1 MKDLFRK
8 KENKIL
14 AFLILNAFLFLSLFF
29 YDLNKRIDISE
40 RTIIG
45 SVEFKKNI
53 IQRKFDDH
61 MVWESLSKNSPI
73 TNRDTIRSD
82 SYSDAIIR
90 LNDGTEISMD
100 ENSMFYLDISG
111 DDPTLDF
118 SSGNI
123 NVKKLGASSDQ
134 LKIKSNES
142 MIIVSKGELNINQ
155 TQNGNLTMHVD
166 KGKASISSN
175 GVSHTVES
183 GNQANVKNNKVE
195 ITKTPFIL
203 ISPVNNQIL
212 TTKEEDK
219 QVEFQWEPVEKY
231 STVSLEISRYFRFNT
246 IFKKIDSPSQSLAIN
261 LPIGSYYWRL
271 RSNDKLSPQYRFHV
285 YNETNV
291 NSKLPLDDVILTFVE
306 KLPSISF
313 YWNKDPLAKDYIL
326 EISDSKKFQSLSSRH
341 TTKTNSMAVDNLDTG
356 EYFWRVKTVPISP
369 DLPEKTSSVKTF
381 KIQKTT
387 EFSLPKLVKQK
398 LEAYSSE
405 DYPKTGIHI
414 WESSN
419 ELIRF
424 QFQMAEDPKFD
435 KLIIDKE
442 TNHNF
447 YQPNKRLDTGT
458 YYWRVKGYSASG
470 KSSKYTEPGKF
481 RIVSPEEWEREKL
494 ISLNSSKD
502 SPSNELKQE
511 IKTIPLQKYPVDTV
525 VDLSGKSSL
534 NFNWNREGRDSVY
547 IISIYNEEDGLKKPV
562 HQIKTKESSYTMT
575 NLSLLDEGK
584 FSWEILVI
592 SGSKQIKKESAKFIL
607 SVTKLRKLKP
617 EDIEFISPSV
627 IYKDSA
633 K

>member
-1 MKDLFRK
+1 MKNFFRK
-8 KENKIL
+8 QENKIL
-14 AFLILNAFLFLSLFF
+14 IFLIFNAILFLSLFF
-29 YDLNKRIDISE
+29 YDLTKRIDISE

-61 MVWESLSKNSPI
+61 MVWESLNKNSPI

-82 SYSDAIIR
+82 SFSDAIIR

-123 NVKKLGASSDQ
+123 NVKKLDSSSSQ

-142 MIIVSKGELNINQ
+142 TITVSKGELNLNQ
-155 TQNGNLTMHVD
+155 TEDGHLTMHVD
-166 KGKASISSN
+166 KGEASISRK
-175 GVSHTVES
+175 GVSHLVES
-183 GNQANVKNNKVE
+183 GNQANVIKNKVE

-203 ISPVNNQIL
+203 TSPVNNQIF
-212 TTKEEDK
+212 TTEGEDK
-219 QVEFQWEPVEKY
+219 QVDFLWEPLENY
-231 STVSLEISRYFRFNT
+231 PSTSLEISRYFRFNS
-246 IFKKIDSPSQSLAIN
+246 IFKKIDSPSRSLSIN
-261 LPIGSYYWRL
+261 LPIGSYYWRVK
-271 RSNDKLSPQYRFHV
+271 SKNKISPQYRFHV
-285 YNETNV
+285 YKESNV

-306 KLPSISF
+306 KFPSISF
-313 YWNKDPLAKDYIL
+313 IWNKDPLAKDYVL
-326 EISDSKKFQSLSSRH
+326 EISDSKKFQSLSARH

-356 EYFWRVKTVPISP
+356 DYYWRVKTIPISP

-381 KIQKTT
+381 KIQQTT
-387 EFSLPKLVKQK
+387 EFSLPKLVKPK

-414 WESSN
+414 WEGSN

-424 QFQMAEDPKFD
+424 QFQMAEDPKFE

-447 YQPNKRLDTGT
+447 FQPNKRLDNGT

-470 KSSKYTEPGKF
+470 KASKFTEPGKIQ
-481 RIVSPEEWEREKL
+481 IVSHKDWEKEKL
-494 ISLNSSKD
+494 ASLNSNLISSSEEPVQK
-502 SPSNELKQE
+502 
-511 IKTIPLQKYPVDTV
+511 IKTIPLQKFPVDTV

-534 NFNWNREGRDSVY
+534 YFNWNREGTDTVY
-547 IISIYNEEDGLKKPV
+547 VISIYNEEDGKKKPV

-592 SGSKQIKKESAKFIL
+592 SGNKQIKKESAKFIL
-607 SVTKLRKLKP
+607 SLTKLRKLKP

-627 IYKDSA
+627 IYKDST